1 MGTVDGGMI
10 AWDVYREIHK
20 AMRFALFGVTTMA
33 GHTDAADDAAV
44 ARLVGE
50 WLDVKMVLEGHH
62 AHEDDFCDHLVAAHA
77 SHLRDDLEA
86 AHRVSDTHLERLD
99 AAANELATA
108 PSSDRWP
115 LLRRFHLDLADFT
128 AMYLGHLRYEE
139 DHVMPALNAAM
150 SDEELEGV
158 TNQIRGSVPP
168 PEMCVFIRYMVPSM
182 NFSERLNMLGG
193 MYQGAPPEIF
203 EMFRAAA
210 QECLSP
216 ADYQQVAVAAGF
228 A

>member
-86 AHRVSDTHLERLD
+86 AHRVSDEHLERLD

-108 PSSDRWP
+108 PASERWP

-128 AMYLGHLRYEE
+128 AMYLGHLRFVRSVRGGIG
-139 DHVMPALNAAM
+139 DH
-150 SDEELEGV
+150 DGTDGV
-158 TNQIRGSVPP
+158 RVRHQRTVKIIHIDGTIIS
-168 PEMCVFIRYMVPSM
+168 
-182 NFSERLNMLGG
+182 
-193 MYQGAPPEIF
+193 
-203 EMFRAAA
+203 
-210 QECLSP
+210 
-216 ADYQQVAVAAGF
+216 GF
-228 A
+228 HDDDLKSRHHR